1 MPPVGPL
8 KLKRM
13 PDTVRRLL
21 DVAGATAW
29 EALVEAH
36 ADHALLF
43 VSLMADRMPFDEAIS
58 RYLAEMDVRDPIASS
73 IRSRVLVA
81 LEHAQAERDVAAAR
95 ETPPEG
101 ERADTAAETDGR
113 ADDEG
118 EGLRRFRPDVLM
130 KGIARKARATEEV
143 EQWVA
148 LAIARA
154 EEGIINIH
162 IDNALTFAA
171 TLSPQLTL
179 AEAVEDYI
187 DTLRITG
194 GRAQAVFQRTMAR
207 LADLHLPEGVRGR
220 PMKGDGS
227 RG

>member
-1 MPPVGPL
+1 MSPVGPL

-13 PDTVRRLL
+13 PEGVRRQL

-29 EALVEAH
+29 EALVDAH
-36 ADHALLF
+36 AEHALLF
-43 VSLMADRMPFDEAIS
+43 VTLMEARIPFDEAIS
-58 RYLAEMDVRDPIASS
+58 RYLSEMDVRDPIASS

-81 LEHAQAERDVAAAR
+81 LEHEQAERDLATLEEPPSVER
-95 ETPPEG
+95 ENAVGGPG
-101 ERADTAAETDGR
+101 EMVGEN
-113 ADDEG
+113 G

-130 KGIARKARATEEV
+130 KGIARKVRATEEV

-148 LAIARA
+148 LSIARA
-154 EEGIINIH
+154 EEGIIGVH

-171 TLSPQLTL
+171 TLGPEIPL

-187 DTLRITG
+187 DTMRIAG

-207 LADLHLPEGVRGR
+207 LADLHLPEGIRAG
-220 PMKGDGS
+220 PPGDGGS